1 MAKADADIPTRA
13 SDPEIKQRL
22 IDLIR
27 AAGSQRKAA
36 KMLNYSAAV
45 LNLYLSDSY
54 TGNIEQFE
62 RAVRT
67 AFELREASQKL
78 YSSQVI
84 STDYVKT
91 SVSEAVYSVIRI
103 CHLKGGLSIACG
115 DAGIGKTM
123 ACKQYAD
130 DYPSVVYLT
139 VNPCVAT
146 PRSFL
151 RLLCRTLRIPE
162 GCKDDMWLRVRDY
175 FGSTQNVMI
184 IDEAQ
189 HLPIRTIDMI
199 RAFYDADPNL
209 GICLVGNLETVTSSG
224 RTREAF
230 AQIRNRTK
238 ITEIHHTFEITYK
251 DIQQLFKSV
260 DDAESLKLLHMIA
273 QSEQG
278 IRGAVNVYSNALDNN
293 DTSLAGLRAI
303 AQGMHLYL

>member
-1 MAKADADIPTRA
+1 MAKLRA
-13 SDPEIKQRL
+13 SDPGIKNKIRNL
-22 IDLIR
+22 IDEE
-27 AAGSQRKAA
+27 GSQAKAA
-36 KMLNYSAAV
+36 KKLGYSSAA
-45 LNLYLSDSY
+45 LSTYLSDCYS
-54 TGNIEQFE
+54 GNIDQFE
-62 RAVRT
+62 RMVRT
-67 AFELREASQKL
+67 AFEVREASQKL
-78 YSSQVI
+78 CSAQVI
-84 STDYVKT
+84 TNDYVKT
-91 SVSEAVYSVIRI
+91 AVSEAVYSVIRL

-123 ACKQYAD
+123 ACKQYAA
-130 DYPSVVYLT
+130 DYPGSVYLT
-139 VNPCVAT
+139 VNPCVTT

-162 GCKDDMWLRVRDY
+162 GCKDEMWLRVRDY

-189 HLPIRTIDMI
+189 HLPVRTIDMI

-251 DIQQLFKSV
+251 DIQQLFKAI

-293 DTSLAGLRAI
+293 DTSIDGLRAV